1 MKKQLR
7 IFSLGGN
14 EVSPMGLKDPKTG
27 KSINPDIDLQWQR
40 TIDTCRMIANI
51 IEKYPNDL
59 YVVTHGNGPQVGNI
73 LLRAEYARPI
83 LHPLPLDICGAD
95 TQGAMGYMLAQL
107 SNELRTRGINKIVAE
122 TVTQTVVRN
131 DDPDFKNPSK
141 YIGPTYSK
149 EEAAER
155 AKKDGWKVKLY
166 GTDKEG
172 AEIWRRV
179 VPSPE
184 PFDIVE
190 AAIVDQQVHSG
201 MIPISVGGGG
211 IPVIEVQPKIEG
223 QEEIYE
229 CAHRVV
235 FKRPHKPGQTP
246 IRIYSG
252 VEAVIDKDLASAL
265 LGGMLIKY
273 AKARG
278 EELEVSLTIF
288 TNEDG
293 AKYHYK
299 KPDQRDLRKLTLAE
313 AKKYLET
320 SPEDFPAG
328 SMGPK
333 MKAVIRFLENGGSTA
348 YITKTALFEKTLKGE
363 AGTTVTAN

>member
-1 MKKQLR
+1 MKKKLR

-51 IEKYPNDL
+51 IEQYPDDL
-59 YVVTHGNGPQVGNI
+59 YVLTHGNGPQVGNI
-73 LLRAEYARPI
+73 LLRAEYSRAI

-107 SNELRTRGINKIVAE
+107 SNELTTRGIHKLVAE
-122 TVTQTVVRN
+122 TVTQTVVKH

-141 YIGPTYSK
+141 YIGLTYSK
-149 EEAAER
+149 EEAQER
-155 AKKDGWKVKLY
+155 SAKDGWDVKLY
-166 GTDKEG
+166 GTDKDG
-172 AEIWRRV
+172 AEVWRRV

-190 AAIVDQQVHSG
+190 ARIVDQQVHSG

-211 IPVIEVQPKIEG
+211 IPVVEIQPRIVDN
-223 QEEIYE
+223 EEIYE
-229 CAHRVV
+229 CAHHVV
-235 FKRPHKPGQTP
+235 FRRPFKTGQAP
-246 IRIYSG
+246 ARIFSG

-265 LGGMLIKY
+265 LGAMLIKF

-293 AKYHYK
+293 AKFHYK

-313 AKKYLET
+313 AKHYLET

-333 MKAVIRFLENGGSTA
+333 MKAIIRFLESGGSTA
-348 YITKTALFEKTLKGE
+348 YITKTALFEKTIKGE
-363 AGTTVTAN
+363 AGTTVTAR

>member
-1 MKKQLR
+1 MKKHLR

-14 EVSPMGLKDPKTG
+14 EVSPMDLKDPKTG

-51 IEKYPNDL
+51 IEKHPNDM
-59 YVVTHGNGPQVGNI
+59 YVLTHGNGPQVGNI

-83 LHPLPLDICGAD
+83 LFPLPLDVCGAD

-107 SNELRTRGINKIVAE
+107 SNELRLRGLNKVVAE
-122 TVTQTVVRN
+122 TVTQTVVKK
-131 DDPDFKNPSK
+131 DDPDFRNPSK

-149 EEAAER
+149 DEALGRAER
-155 AKKDGWKVKLY
+155 DGWKVKLY

-172 AEIWRRV
+172 KEMWRRV

-184 PFDIVE
+184 PIDILELDV
-190 AAIVDQQVHSG
+190 VDTQVHAG

-211 IPVIEVQPKIEG
+211 IPIAQVEPKVVGNEEV
-223 QEEIYE
+223 YE
-229 CAHRVV
+229 CNHGVV
-235 FKRPHKPGQTP
+235 FKRPVKPGQ
-246 IRIYSG
+246 RSAAIYSG

-265 LGGMLIKY
+265 LGKMLIDK
-273 AKARG
+273 AKTRG
-278 EELEVSLTIF
+278 EELEVSFTIF

-299 KPDQRDLRKLTLAE
+299 KTDQRDLRRMTLKE
-313 AKKYLET
+313 AKALMSED
-320 SPEDFPAG
+320 PEDFPAG

-333 MKAVIRFLENGGSTA
+333 MKAVIKFLESGGKVA
-348 YITKTALFEKTLKGE
+348 YITKTALFEKTLAGE
-363 AGTTVTAN
+363 AGTTVSAD